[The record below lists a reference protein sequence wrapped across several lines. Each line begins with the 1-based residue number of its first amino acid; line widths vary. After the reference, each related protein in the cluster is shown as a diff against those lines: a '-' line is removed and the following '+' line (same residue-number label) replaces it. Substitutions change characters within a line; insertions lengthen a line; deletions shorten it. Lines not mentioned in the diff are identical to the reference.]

1 MRTISLFLLLTV
13 GSLENTHGPF
23 ARPERGGGHS
33 VAASPSGV
41 LMAWSENDASGRA
54 RIHVARLDTGGRIDS
69 PISVLPALT
78 PDRNALAPS
87 VATDGTSFLVVWEE
101 VFGKQQT
108 VCMAV
113 DEKGTPIGAP
123 KAVTP
128 EIAAADN
135 IYEPATVTWL
145 GDEYAVRS
153 DGSIPVRVARD
164 GTLLGQVAGAFPF
177 AVAEN
182 GTRVTA
188 EVRRITGFPG
198 RGGIPPTSQSL
209 LAWTAGT
216 RSGVE
221 TIGANVPSGYA
232 IAAAGNDFVIVSS
245 GRDRVFYRMT
255 ASGALYSVAADVD
268 ASIPPR
274 IECSATRCVVA
285 YATRSGDVHGF
296 TFSPEQPYAPQLFVA
311 AASERFEAEPE
322 LLILSDSRGLIA
334 YRSGG
339 SDERLAT
346 RTLQFGPVK
355 RRSVR

>member
-33 VAASPSGV
+33 VAAAPSGV
-41 LMAWSENDASGRA
+41 LMAWSENDSAGRA
-54 RIHVARLDTGGRIDS
+54 RVNVARLDASGRMVS

-78 PDRNALAPS
+78 PSRNALAPS

-108 VCMAV
+108 VGMAV
-113 DEKGTPIGAP
+113 DENGAPTGAP
-123 KAVTP
+123 KTLTP
-128 EIAAADN
+128 EIAAVDN

-182 GTRVTA
+182 GTRITA

-198 RGGIPPTSQSL
+198 LGGIPTPSQSL

-221 TIGANVPSGYA
+221 TIGANVPGGYA
-232 IAAAGNDFVIVSS
+232 IAAAGNDFVIAFS
-245 GRDRVFYRMT
+245 GRERVFYRMA
-255 ASGALYSVAADVD
+255 ASGALYSVYADLD
-268 ASIPPR
+268 ASTRPR
-274 IECSATRCVVA
+274 IECSASRCVVA

-296 TFSPEQPYAPQLFVA
+296 TFAPEQPYSPQLFVA

-322 LLILSDSRGLIA
+322 LLLLSDSRGLIA

-346 RTLQFGPVK
+346 RTLQFGAV
-355 RRSVR
+355 RRRAVH